1 MLTGIFTTE
10 QGVIHQG
17 YAYLKGFALE
27 TIVTAVLFSMIGY
40 FNGHDKTVWVMVQG
54 LVQTLIVRLPLSYY
68 MSIQPNASL
77 TQIGLAAPIA
87 TITGIIL
94 NVCFYFYTNK
104 KMKWLDSRNAVFFSI
119 MELYRG
125 GAYMEWESYFYKRIL
140 ERGYDYYLDGCVEDL
155 RITSN
160 RLKQ

>member
-54 LVQTLIVRLPLSYY
+54 LVQTLIVRYLFLIICLFSQMPALLKLGLQHQLRLLLVLFSMYV
-68 MSIQPNASL
+68 SI
-77 TQIGLAAPIA
+77 
-87 TITGIIL
+87 
-94 NVCFYFYTNK
+94 
-104 KMKWLDSRNAVFFSI
+104 SI
-119 MELYRG
+119 
-125 GAYMEWESYFYKRIL
+125 RI
-140 ERGYDYYLDGCVEDL
+140 R
-155 RITSN
+155 
-160 RLKQ
+160 K